1 MNMKLPLIG
10 LLIFWVST
18 MSLAQASPPTDS
30 RMLRIVGGETA
41 RSGDWPWMVALV
53 KRGSSILEGQFCG
66 ASLIHPK
73 WVLTAAHCVDDAIY
87 NPDFDVVIGV
97 HNLRTDEAERVPV
110 KRIIIHPDYRLLDS
124 DIALLELETA
134 VAQTPVNL
142 IKQGS
147 TLDTEGNLATV
158 LGWGNTSDIKIRPAF
173 FDELRQVTLPIVS
186 SAICDEANDVFRI
199 TPNMLCAGLAE
210 GGKDAC
216 QGDSGGPLLVKDEAH
231 GWTQVGIVSY
241 GDSCAQPDTYGVYT
255 RISAF
260 NEFIAEHLCE
270 LSSPVMALTLDNKR
284 IKISWSQVQEA
295 IGYEIY
301 YAPYPFGLPIN
312 SLDMAN
318 ETTFSTDLQ
327 TRSNF
332 YVAVKAYNNACKSDF
347 SNSDFFVMP

>member
-1 MNMKLPLIG
+1 
-10 LLIFWVST
+10 
-18 MSLAQASPPTDS
+18 MSLAQTTPPTPS
-30 RMLRIVGGETA
+30 RMLRIVGGEIA
-41 RSGDWPWMVALV
+41 RSGDWPWMAALV

-73 WVLTAAHCVDDAIY
+73 WVLTAAHCVDDAVY
-87 NPDFDVVIGV
+87 SPDIDVVIGV
-97 HNLRTDEAERVPV
+97 HNLRIDEAERVPV
-110 KRIIIHPDYRLLDS
+110 KRIIIHPDYRLLDF

-142 IKQGS
+142 IKPGS

-158 LGWGNTSDIKIRPAF
+158 LGWGNTSDITIRPAF

-186 SAICDEANDVFRI
+186 NATCDEANSFFRT

-216 QGDSGGPLLVKDEAH
+216 QGDSGGPLLVNDEQH

-260 NEFIAEHLCE
+260 NDFIAEHLCE
-270 LSSPVMALTLDNKR
+270 LSSPVMALTLNNKH
-284 IKISWSQVQEA
+284 INISWSQVQEA
-295 IGYEIY
+295 TGYEIY
-301 YAPYPFGLPIN
+301 YAPYPFGLPIK
-312 SLDMAN
+312 SLNVAN
-318 ETTFSTDLQ
+318 QTTFSTDLQ
-327 TRSNF
+327 QTRANF